1 MLDTKVGTKG
11 FGRLVFLDIEFI
23 VSDNDMKNQLKIE
36 GFFLIRDG
44 RLFLSI
50 IFVAAFVC
58 PASGCRMCIH
68 PDVGLFDIR
77 MWITVTPGC
86 CKWEISMS

>member
-23 VSDNDMKNQLKIE
+23 VSDNDMENQVKIE
-36 GFFLIRDG
+36 GFFLIRDS

-50 IFVAAFVC
+50 IFVAAFVR
-58 PASGCRMCIH
+58 PASGC
-68 PDVGLFDIR
+68 G
-77 MWITVTPGC
+77 
-86 CKWEISMS
+86 

>member
-23 VSDNDMKNQLKIE
+23 VSDNDMENQVKIE

-44 RLFLSI
+44 RLF
-50 IFVAAFVC
+50 F
-58 PASGCRMCIH
+58 IH
-68 PDVGLFDIR
+68 YLCCCFCVSCIR
-77 MWITVTPGC
+77 MSYVYTPGC
-86 CKWEISMS
+86 WIV

>member
-23 VSDNDMKNQLKIE
+23 VSDNDMENQVKIE

-44 RLFLSI
+44 RLFFYPLSLLLLLC
-50 IFVAAFVC
+50 VL
-58 PASGCRMCIH
+58 H
-68 PDVGLFDIR
+68 PDVVCVYTR
-77 MWITVTPGC
+77 MLDCLTSGC
-86 CKWEISMS
+86 G